1 LSNRRNLFDVL
12 KRRLSGRRSVE
23 APSDSRQLRL
33 ELLKQFAATLLA
45 VFPDLGNQPVK
56 ITRRRS
62 NRLGTQRACLP
73 PVQRASYVLEYFF
86 SRVLSSHP

>member
-1 LSNRRNLFDVL
+1 REL
-12 KRRLSGRRSVE
+12 G
-23 APSDSRQLRL
+23 L
-33 ELLKQFAATLLA
+33 ELLNQFAAPLLA

-73 PVQRASYVLEYFF
+73 FPVQRASYILEYFF
-86 SRVLSSHP
+86 SRVLNSHP